1 MEILAELLC
10 NESRV
15 LEKSE
20 TLFFFANFTM
30 SIMENY
36 FKEEFKMN
44 MLTKKI
50 VIGGVLYAAAEV
62 SFMMGK
68 GHMLGV
74 LQAYNADAL
83 STAELLAADTRL
95 ESRFIS
101 KIANL
106 KAKAIERRKKRE

>member
-1 MEILAELLC
+1 MEILAELLYD
-10 NESRV
+10 EIRA

-20 TLFFFANFTM
+20 ALFFFANFTM

-50 VIGGVLYAAAEV
+50 VIGGVLYAVAEA
-62 SFMMGK
+62 SFTMGK

-74 LQAYNADAL
+74 LQAYNIDAL
-83 STAELLAADTRL
+83 STTELLAADTGLR
-95 ESRFIS
+95 SRFIA

-106 KAKAIERRKKRE
+106 EAEVIKKKRE

>member
-1 MEILAELLC
+1 
-10 NESRV
+10 
-15 LEKSE
+15 
-20 TLFFFANFTM
+20 
-30 SIMENY
+30 
-36 FKEEFKMN
+36 MN

-50 VIGGVLYAAAEV
+50 VIGGVLYAAVEV

-74 LQAYNADAL
+74 LQAYNRDAL

-95 ESRFIS
+95 RSKFIS

-106 KAKAIERRKKRE
+106 EVESIKRKNES

>member
-10 NESRV
+10 DEIRA

-20 TLFFFANFTM
+20 ALFFFANFTM

-44 MLTKKI
+44 MLTKNL
-50 VIGGVLYAAAEV
+50 VIGGVLYAVAEA

-68 GHMLGV
+68 GRMLGL
-74 LQAYNADAL
+74 LQAYNCDAL
-83 STAELLAADTRL
+83 SATELLAADTRL
-95 ESRFIS
+95 RSRFIS

-106 KAKAIERRKKRE
+106 EAKAIKEKKGS

>member
-1 MEILAELLC
+1 MEILAELFC
-10 NESRV
+10 DEMRA

-20 TLFFFANFTM
+20 ALFFFAYFTM
-30 SIMENY
+30 SITENY
-36 FKEEFKMN
+36 FKEKFKMN

-50 VIGGVLYAAAEV
+50 VIGGVLYAVAET

-68 GHMLGV
+68 GCMLGV
-74 LQAYNADAL
+74 LQAYNCDAL

-95 ESRFIS
+95 RSRFIS

-106 KAKAIERRKKRE
+106 EAKAIERREKRE